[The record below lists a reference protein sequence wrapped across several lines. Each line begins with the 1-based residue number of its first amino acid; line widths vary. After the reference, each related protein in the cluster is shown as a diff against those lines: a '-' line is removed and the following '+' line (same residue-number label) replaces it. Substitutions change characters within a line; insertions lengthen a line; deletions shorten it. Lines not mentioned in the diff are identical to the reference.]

1 MTKMIAARRSP
12 RRLNGSANLAD
23 ELAPEIRK
31 HANISW
37 AFLNVCV
44 SQPSSSFSRADRC
57 WCLHHT
63 PAGSTAGS
71 TVRPSFIVFVIFM
84 LNAPYFLLGIASQ
97 RNLRYNVPNR

>member
-1 MTKMIAARRSP
+1 MTTMIEPRRSP
-12 RRLNGSANLAD
+12 RLVIGSANPTD

-44 SQPSSSFSRADRC
+44 SQPSSSFSRADRSS
-57 WCLHHT
+57 CLHDT

-71 TVRPSFIVFVIFM
+71 PVRSSFIVFVIFI
-84 LNAPYFLLGIASQ
+84 LYAPYFLLGIASP